1 MVTMNYKT
9 ACTILEINNTEEL
22 NEKEIKKQY
31 RRLALKYHPDKN
43 ISLDSHDKFNNIK
56 DAYDYLM
63 KYEGYNDLDENEND
77 IDINDNI
84 EKSSYGGFLM
94 SFINIIV
101 SEEYNDNIIIKKILN
116 KVTSVCENKAYEL
129 LNNLDKIKL
138 LKVYE
143 IILKYKDVFNINQQ
157 LIEKIKDIIVEK
169 SATDE
174 RIILNPSI
182 DDLFEEKL
190 YKLIHNEDIF
200 YVPLWH
206 NEVIYDISG
215 NKLYVSC
222 VPEIS
227 ENMTIDD
234 NNNIHI
240 HIKYHISDIYN
251 RNDIVIDVGKKQ
263 LPLNIENLHIKEF
276 QTIKYANMGIPI
288 AKSKDVYD
296 TTKRGDIVLHITINF
311 V

>member
-9 ACTILEINNTEEL
+9 ACNILEINISKEL
-22 NEKEIKKQY
+22 CEKEIKKQY

-43 ISLDSHDKFNNIK
+43 GTIDTHDKFNEIK
-56 DAYDYLM
+56 DAYDFLM
-63 KYEGYNDLDENEND
+63 KYEGYTDIDEND
-77 IDINDNI
+77 INMNFNDSI
-84 EKSSYGGFLM
+84 EKNSYSSFLM
-94 SFINIIV
+94 SFINIVV
-101 SEEYNDNIIIKKILN
+101 SEEYNDNIIIKTILN

-129 LNNLDKIKL
+129 LNTLDKIKL
-138 LKVYE
+138 IKVYE
-143 IILKYKDVFNINQQ
+143 IIVKYKDVFTIDQQ
-157 LIEKIKDIIVEK
+157 LINKIKDIIVKK
-169 SATDE
+169 SITDE

-190 YKLIHNEDIF
+190 YKLIHNENIF

-222 VPEIS
+222 NPEIL

-234 NNNIHI
+234 NNNIHM
-240 HIKYHISDIYN
+240 HVEYHISEIYN
-251 RNDIVIDVGKKQ
+251 KNNILINIGKKQ
-263 LPLNIENLHIKEF
+263 IPLNINNLHIKEF
-276 QTIKYANMGIPI
+276 QTMKYANIGIPT

-296 TTKRGDIVLHITINF
+296 STKRGDILLHIKIKF